1 MAAATATSK
10 LSPVVTGSGEEKST
24 TYIATKVTGPDTNGK
39 YNSEV
44 VQYDNAKG
52 EGGKTIGTRNPDTGE
67 VTFNDNASDNVKANK
82 SSFKKA
88 SDDQIDS
95 IQDDLATD
103 ASEKEGLNKATGKK
117 NRDNTDGNT
126 DSSQSKASPAFPPRN
141 QSGGFTGMDVMSS
154 KPRNKYTSTPLCYPV
169 AMRNNLKDS
178 ILINVI
184 KHVPK
189 VFKGL
194 KTVREKKGETIGSVI
209 LPMPSAIG
217 DGNKTEWGSGTMTP
231 AQMAAS
237 GVVKKLLT
245 DGGKKAIEQANESA
259 EGFMKDGA
267 GKKVMEN
274 FFTEQLTGAE
284 DLLSRTEGAVMNPNM
299 ELLFKGPGMR
309 SFSFSWKMSPRDEKE
324 SIVIAKIIRMFK
336 QSMAPQKVPGALFL
350 KAPSVYDIEFRSGTS
365 RNKFL
370 PKIKTC
376 GLTDCSVNYTPD
388 GSFMAYDN
396 DSMVALEMSL
406 SFQEMEPI
414 YNNDMSSGWDS
425 VGY

>member
-1 MAAATATSK
+1 MASTTATSK

-24 TYIATKVTGPDTNGK
+24 SYIATKVTGPDTNGK

-52 EGGKTIGTRNPDTGE
+52 EGGKTIGTRDPDTGE
-67 VTFNDNASDNVKANK
+67 VTFNDNASANVKANK

-95 IQDDLATD
+95 IQDDVATD

-117 NRDNTDGNT
+117 NRDTTDGNT
-126 DSSQSKASPAFPPRN
+126 DSSQSKANPGFPPRN
-141 QSGGFTGMDVMSS
+141 QSGGFEGRDILST
-154 KPRNKYTSTPLCYPV
+154 KARNKYTSTALCYPV

-194 KTVREKKGETIGSVI
+194 KTVREQKGETIGSVI

-237 GVVKKLLT
+237 GAVKKLL
-245 DGGKKAIEQANESA
+245 GKEGAKGAIESANESA
-259 EGFMKDGA
+259 QDFMAGN
-267 GKKVMEN
+267 GKKAMEN
-274 FFTEQLTGAE
+274 FFTEQLTGAS
-284 DLLSRTEGAVMNPNM
+284 DLLARTEGMVMNPNM

-336 QSMAPQKVPGALFL
+336 QSMAPQKTEGGLFL
-350 KAPSVYDIEFRSGTS
+350 KSPNIYQLTFQQGT
-365 RNKFL
+365 NPHKFL
-370 PKIKTC
+370 PKMKEC
-376 GLTDCSVNYTPD
+376 ALTNCAVNFTPD
-388 GSFMAYDN
+388 GSYMTYDN
-396 DSMVALEMSL
+396 TAMVSLEMSL

-414 YNNDMSSGWDS
+414 YNNDMSHDWDS
-425 VGY
+425 IGY